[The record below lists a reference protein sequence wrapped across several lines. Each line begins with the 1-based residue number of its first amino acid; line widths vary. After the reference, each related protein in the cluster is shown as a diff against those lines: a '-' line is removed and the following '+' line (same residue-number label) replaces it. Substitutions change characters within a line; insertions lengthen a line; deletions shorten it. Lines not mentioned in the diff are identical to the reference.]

1 MTLIDA
7 LDRIGAIQA
16 QIAPLT
22 GGAAPVAGTTAAT
35 APVATAATTA
45 PLGTSFASMLSQ
57 AQGVPSNTAPFGT
70 ANAQAL
76 GFASPTVGAAGPLPG
91 AAGPVPGAS
100 MLTNGQQQ
108 FASRLAA
115 QTGMDQGVISAWM
128 LAEESGG
135 AATSR
140 ESANNHDWLNIGYTD
155 SGTYGAQASIWSNP
169 ITAADATA
177 GWLKGQ
183 DTIPGYGKAAPGVQA
198 ILSTAGQPPATQ
210 IAALQHSGWA
220 SSGYPDVPQLYQQVA
235 GGSPAASASLA

>member
-1 MTLIDA
+1 MGAGRRVTEVMSLIDA

-22 GGAAPVAGTTAAT
+22 GGAPPVAGTTAAT
-35 APVATAATTA
+35 TPVATAAMTPA
-45 PLGTSFASMLSQ
+45 ATSFASMLSQ
-57 AQGVPSNTAPFGT
+57 AQGVPSNSVLGM
-70 ANAQAL
+70 ANAQPL
-76 GFASPTVGAAGPLPG
+76 GSAS
-91 AAGPVPGAS
+91 PVPGAS

-108 FASRLAA
+108 FAARLAA
-115 QTGMDQGVISAWM
+115 QTGLDQGVISAWM
-128 LAEESGG
+128 LAEESSG

-155 SGTYGAQASIWSNP
+155 SGTYGAQASIWDNP

-210 IAALQHSGWA
+210 ITALQHSGWA

-235 GGSPAASASLA
+235 GGSLAASASLPSLA